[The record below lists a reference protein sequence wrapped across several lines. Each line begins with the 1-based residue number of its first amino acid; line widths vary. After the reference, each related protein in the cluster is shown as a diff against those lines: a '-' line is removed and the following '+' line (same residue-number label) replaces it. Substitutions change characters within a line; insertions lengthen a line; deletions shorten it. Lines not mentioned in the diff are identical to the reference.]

1 MIRGHIWPD
10 GLMGRVMAVM
20 LAAIMLEFLG
30 SALLYQYFDTSS
42 SREESA
48 RNLAEQLVVADRVLD
63 NAPVRQRP
71 ALASRLSSD
80 HVRIE
85 WRTTP
90 VADQTARRAAL
101 RDVRKIMTA
110 WEGDLAARD
119 VRLALDRTDGD
130 RIAGSIGLRDGS
142 YVHFN
147 THMYSR
153 LKTITLSVFSI
164 STLLIGVFAA
174 AAIVIRALGSPL
186 RNLANA
192 ADAAGHGQPVLLTE
206 RGPPDLRT
214 LARAFNAMQLR
225 VADLVATRTRS
236 LAAMSHD
243 LRTPLARLRLRAEQ
257 VDDEFLQA
265 AIGKDI
271 YEMERMLDSALA
283 YLAGLSDAEQPQKID
298 LASLVMTLV
307 DDNADLGRPIEY
319 SGPDSLHTVLC
330 PLRTRRALGNLIDNS
345 LNYGERCFVSLVVSA
360 AGIHLVVED
369 DGPGIPDEQLDVVL
383 EPFQRLDFARPRNT
397 EGMGLGLSIVSDV
410 MQREGGE
417 LRLSNREPHG
427 LRAEL
432 FYPRGREI
440 PVTI

>member
-10 GLMGRVMAVM
+10 GLMGRVMAVL
-20 LAAIMLEFLG
+20 LAAIVLEFLG
-30 SALLYQYFDTSS
+30 STLLYQYFDTSS
-42 SREESA
+42 SREEGA

-63 NAPVRQRP
+63 AAPARSRP
-71 ALASRLSSD
+71 ALANQLSSD
-80 HVRIE
+80 HVKIE

-90 VADQTARRAAL
+90 VVDQTFRQAPL
-101 RDVRKIMTA
+101 RQIRTIMTA
-110 WEGDLAARD
+110 WEDDLGARD
-119 VRLALDRTDGD
+119 VRLNFDPKDDERVV
-130 RIAGSIGLRDGS
+130 GSIALHDGS
-142 YVHFN
+142 YVHFS

-153 LKTITLSVFSI
+153 LKSFTLSLFSI
-164 STLLIGVFAA
+164 GMLLFGVFAA

-186 RNLANA
+186 RNLAHA

-236 LAAMSHD
+236 LAAVSHD

-257 VDDEFLQA
+257 IDDDSVQA

-283 YLAGLSDAEQPQKID
+283 YLAGLSDAEEPQKID
-298 LASLVMTLV
+298 LAALAMTLV
-307 DDNADLGRPIEY
+307 DEAADMGEPIEY
-319 SGPDSLHTVLC
+319 SGPDSLHAVLC
-330 PLRTRRALGNLIDNS
+330 PLRTRRALGNLIDNA
-345 LNYGERCFVSLVVSA
+345 LNYAERCSVHLGTSA
-360 AGIHLVVED
+360 EGIHLVVED
-369 DGPGIPDEQLDVVL
+369 DGPGIPAEQLAVVV

-397 EGMGLGLSIVSDV
+397 GGMGLGLSIVSDI

-417 LRLSNREPHG
+417 LRLDNREPHG

-432 FYPRGREI
+432 FYPHGRET
-440 PVTI
+440 P